1 MPTFAEHLP
10 GRLPTT
16 LRGRWGAAFG
26 RIFGAACDLVLDGA
40 KDAVKAGFVAS
51 APVDAL
57 PLLLRR
63 RARPGSPQVQAKLAR
78 ASATPRPPPPVRRCH
93 SRS

>member
-26 RIFGAACDLVLDGA
+26 RIFGAACDLVLDSA
-40 KDAVKAGFVAS
+40 KDGVDWLRTVCRAG
-51 APVDAL
+51 
-57 PLLLRR
+57 R
-63 RARPGSPQVQAKLAR
+63 
-78 ASATPRPPPPVRRCH
+78 ATPVTAGGVWRL
-93 SRS
+93 